1 MRDRS
6 LPDPSDSVG
15 ALPAAK
21 DIALPQPCRPIQ
33 QGQATTQITHE
44 DKTATKNTD
53 KRVSLLHHRVEQ
65 RQRLDIDGKYDPAT
79 RTLKV
84 YRIHG
89 DVTQPELLHEALEVL
104 TNELGLNLHQ
114 P

>member
-1 MRDRS
+1 MTHSASPGGVVRDRS

-44 DKTATKNTD
+44 DKTAMKNTD
-53 KRVSLLHHRVEQ
+53 KRVSLLHHRVEHEGNVWN
-65 RQRLDIDGKYDPAT
+65 IDGEYDPAT

-84 YRIHG
+84 FRSM
-89 DVTQPELLHEALEVL
+89 AS
-104 TNELGLNLHQ
+104 
-114 P
+114 

>member
-1 MRDRS
+1 M
-6 LPDPSDSVG
+6 
-15 ALPAAK
+15 
-21 DIALPQPCRPIQ
+21 
-33 QGQATTQITHE
+33 
-44 DKTATKNTD
+44 KNTD
-53 KRVSLLHHRVEQ
+53 KRVSLLHHRVEHEGNVWN
-65 RQRLDIDGKYDPAT
+65 IDGKYDPAT